1 LLLDSASG
9 SISSHVAA
17 AWDIMPTFAEILKMD
32 TTTDGI
38 SFLPELTGEKQVETH
53 NYLYWEFPENEGS
66 IAIRMDNW
74 KGIIENVHK
83 GNKNMQLF
91 DLYTDPAEL
100 FDVAKQYPDIV
111 TRLEE
116 KIREAHVRAE
126 VERFRFPFEK

>member
-1 LLLDSASG
+1 
-9 SISSHVAA
+9 
-17 AWDIMPTFAEILKMD
+17 
-32 TTTDGI
+32 
-38 SFLPELTGEKQVETH
+38 
-53 NYLYWEFPENEGS
+53 
-66 IAIRMDNW
+66 MDNW

-111 TRLEE
+111 IRLEE

-126 VERFRFPFEK
+126 VERFIFPFEK